1 MSKNY
6 FNLTKFKEISKVLQ
20 KSELILIYTISFSS
34 SSSNSNILVLDA
46 LSIIH
51 LSSGCLNIYI
61 NPQDFKLIG
70 VLKLLVSIILHS
82 KFNL

>member
-51 LSSGCLNIYI
+51 LSSGCLNT
-61 NPQDFKLIG
+61 
-70 VLKLLVSIILHS
+70 
-82 KFNL
+82 